1 MLVWSPQWSGTK
13 TEVCLEY
20 RRVCVMEVRI
30 PHILHMELHGGIGM
44 LSDCTVFCIASILK
58 CMCMRNIF
66 YLSVRITCTHYII
79 VCMSYACIQ
88 IGNCTQI
95 GST

>member
-1 MLVWSPQWSGTK
+1 
-13 TEVCLEY
+13 
-20 RRVCVMEVRI
+20 MEVRI
-30 PHILHMELHGGIGM
+30 PHILHMELHGGIGV
-44 LSDCTVFCIASILK
+44 LSDWHSVVYSLDSEVHVHAQH
-58 CMCMRNIF
+58 F

-79 VCMSYACIQ
+79 VCMSYIQ